1 MIAAAASSRTVLIAS
16 AATEVR
22 DRFAEALL
30 QAGHRTLTVA
40 RTSNLLGSVGTA
52 RPGVDLLL
60 LDLGL
65 GGGNGVALVRR
76 IRDHAGSLPVIVF
89 SGSITG
95 ADQVRGLAALG
106 VTGYVNEHLD
116 AVQVLPSLAPHLF
129 PDSFN
134 RRSSARVVL
143 AIPVSYRFDNTIGG
157 ALTLNISK
165 GGLAIRTMSP
175 LAVSTEVRA
184 RFQLPGADSEI
195 SADSRVVWSDRRVG
209 MGLQFEHVDAGDQAA
224 VDEYVDRHDQV
235 EPDASRSP
243 KSRIA
248 PRPVP
253 RQTDKA

>member
-16 AATEVR
+16 AATGVG

-30 QAGHRTLTVA
+30 QAGHRTLTAA
-40 RTSNLLGSVGTA
+40 RTSDLLGSVDTA

-65 GGGNGVALVRR
+65 GGGDGVSLVRR
-76 IRDHAGSLPVIVF
+76 IRDHAGSLPIIVF
-89 SGSITG
+89 SGSIAG
-95 ADQVRGLAALG
+95 ADEVRGLAALG
-106 VTGYVNEHLD
+106 VTGYLNEHLD
-116 AVQVLPSLAPHLF
+116 AQQVLPSLAPHLF

-134 RRSSARVVL
+134 RRRSARVVL

-175 LAVSTEVRA
+175 LAVSTDVRA
-184 RFQLPGADSEI
+184 RFRLPGADREI

-209 MGLQFEHVDAGDQAA
+209 MGLQFEQVDAGDQTA
-224 VDEYVDRHDQV
+224 VDEYVDRH
-235 EPDASRSP
+235 E
-243 KSRIA
+243 
-248 PRPVP
+248 
-253 RQTDKA
+253 